1 MIGFR
6 DFIRLLEVDQNLLNQ
21 LNKIRSDIAVLDQR
35 RAKLFIMQ
43 TQLEKRVATQNAQD
57 QKQQQQQQPQQNQ
70 QQQPQQNMQQPGQ
83 QQAAPVQGQASV
95 QGQTP
100 IR

>member
-43 TQLEKRVATQNAQD
+43 TQLEKRIATQNAQD
-57 QKQQQQQQPQQNQ
+57 QKQQNQ